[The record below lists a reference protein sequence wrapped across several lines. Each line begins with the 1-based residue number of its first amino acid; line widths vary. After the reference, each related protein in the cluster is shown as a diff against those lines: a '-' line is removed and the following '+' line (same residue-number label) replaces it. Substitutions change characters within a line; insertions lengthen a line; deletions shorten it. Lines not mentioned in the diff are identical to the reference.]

1 MAVASAG
8 PCKSAPRSRQ
18 ITTPAPHHSFFTGR
32 MPSMLPNQQRQSTEG
47 RSTNP
52 ENLAKIGWV
61 DFAIIGLTEIV
72 KKQHQPGGLNKPV
85 LSLTPRLSTR
95 RYPQPQ
101 LGRLQLSIDICCPRP
116 GCEKRQM
123 SINGTDRQPDGRTP
137 DRYTDPAPGGV
148 DKPLAGVS
156 GKDDT
161 ALLQMQHSIDFSRY
175 F

>member
-1 MAVASAG
+1 
-8 PCKSAPRSRQ
+8 
-18 ITTPAPHHSFFTGR
+18 

-95 RYPQPQ
+95 RNPQPQ

-116 GCEKRQM
+116 GCEKRQT
-123 SINGTDRQPDGRTP
+123 SINGTDSRTDGHPTV
-137 DRYTDPAPGGV
+137 TQTLHQA
-148 DKPLAGVS
+148 
-156 GKDDT
+156 
-161 ALLQMQHSIDFSRY
+161 ALISRWLV
-175 F
+175 